1 VARLSRLLLLLVPV
15 ALGTLSAALPGGAQ
29 EAGRGRYAFA
39 DTTLLRD
46 TLSLHF
52 TRLFPLADS
61 LEMTPDTLRAL
72 SVRYQWSLERLLVLS
87 DSLGVPVDSVGPV
100 LMRERFNPL
109 AGGGAGAGR
118 ATDFV
123 YNSSYSINQTNTGW
137 RNSGDFSLRAG
148 SIFLQNSTSIQMDRF
163 RATNG
168 TSLQD
173 TRGSVTEVGW
183 RFSPDFSLGGR
194 ADLQRYDSN
203 TPGVGTSISETH
215 YEYQMSMRSR
225 QRPMRGM
232 SSTLN
237 FLGGVLDLQNASLQK
252 RGLSGNLNGRMRY
265 NYRSWLVHE
274 LNGTVDGNLSRTR
287 VPSEAEQST
296 QDYSANIRGLVNL
309 FQTARVGLKNN
320 FSYRHVQVETP
331 LPDSAVTQRALTDQ
345 WGADG
350 TMRLREDNDRYVD
363 MQVKTSTSKQATVKG
378 ARSRNTRREDGFY
391 ASGRY
396 LLAGW
401 SIEPRFTHSF
411 ATAEFPD
418 HPGTGGGGGYSEFL
432 HARTLDGTLTRQVS
446 RSVNLQLSGS
456 IGLNSLRYTL
466 IGSYPALPVSRD
478 TWRQSWRAKGSYSPS
493 ERFTTSIALDVS
505 KNSLINIPSASTG
518 SNNTVRSYRSDWTWS
533 YRLMTGLT
541 ATQVNTVSADYQE
554 YPFFPDNNRLTLDYG
569 NLTTLNAVVTPHLNI
584 SLTHS
589 LRETPGGNY
598 TLYPDNL
605 YYFERAD
612 ETKNSSI
619 RANIAYSPSP
629 AISFGFRPNYYS
641 TKRVG
646 TVNGIEVPQ
655 RNNGTLDFSGG
666 ANINV
671 PVGRKGTL
679 RGDIG
684 RTYRAE
690 RTITYSSGVAQQ
702 TPLSEVDYWN
712 GSLQLTWTF

>member
-1 VARLSRLLLLLVPV
+1 MARLSRLLVLLVPV

-46 TLSLHF
+46 TLNLHF

-72 SVRYQWSLERLLVLS
+72 SIRYQWSLERLVVMA
-87 DSLGVPVDSVGPV
+87 DSLGVPVDSVGPMM
-100 LMRERFNPL
+100 LRERFNPL
-109 AGGGAGAGR
+109 AGTGVSGMR
-118 ATDFV
+118 VTDFV

-137 RNSGDFSLRAG
+137 RNSGDFSFHAG
-148 SIFLQNSTSIQMDRF
+148 SAFVQNSTSIQMDRF

-203 TPGVGTSISETH
+203 QPGVGTSISETH
-215 YEYQMSMRSR
+215 YEYQVSMRSR
-225 QRPMRGM
+225 QRPMPGM

-237 FLGGVLDLQNASLQK
+237 FFGGLLDLNNASLQK
-252 RGLSGNLNGRMRY
+252 RGLSGNMNGRMRY

-274 LNGTVDGNLSRTR
+274 LNGAVDGNLSRTR
-287 VPSEAEQST
+287 VPEHAEQST

-309 FQTARVGLKNN
+309 FQTARIGLKNN

-331 LPDSAVTQRALTDQ
+331 LADSALIQRALTDQ
-345 WGADG
+345 WGVDG
-350 TMRLREDNDRYVD
+350 TMRLRENNDRYVD
-363 MQVKTSTSKQATVKG
+363 MQLKTSTSKQATVKG
-378 ARSRNTRREDGFY
+378 SRSRNTRREDGFF

-396 LLAGW
+396 LLFGW
-401 SIEPRFTHSF
+401 SFEPRFSHNF
-411 ATAEFPD
+411 ANSVFPD
-418 HPGTGGGGGYSEFL
+418 RGTGGSGGYSEFL
-432 HARTLDGTLTRQVS
+432 HIRSLEGTVTKQLTAT
-446 RSVNLQLSGS
+446 VNFQISGG
-456 IGLNSLRYTL
+456 IGLSSYRYTV
-466 IGSYPALPVSRD
+466 IGTFPALPVSRD
-478 TWRQSWRAKGSYSPS
+478 TWRQSWRAKGSYAPS
-493 ERFTTSIALDVS
+493 ERFSTSLALEVA

-518 SNNTVRSYRSDWTWS
+518 TNNTVRSYRSDWSWS
-533 YRLMTGLT
+533 YRLMSGLT

-589 LRETPGGNY
+589 LRETPAGNY

-612 ETKNSSI
+612 ESKNSSI

-629 AISFGFRPNYYS
+629 AISFAFRPNYYS
-641 TKRVG
+641 AKRVG
-646 TVNGIEVPQ
+646 TVNGLEVPQ
-655 RNNGTLDFSGG
+655 RSNGTLDFSGG
-666 ANINV
+666 ANINI

-690 RTITYSSGVAQQ
+690 RTTTYASGVAQE

>member
-1 VARLSRLLLLLVPV
+1 VARLSRLFLLLVPV

-46 TLSLHF
+46 TLNLHF
-52 TRLFPLADS
+52 ARLFPLADS

-72 SVRYQWSLERLLVLS
+72 SIRYQWSLERLVVMA
-87 DSLGVPVDSVGPV
+87 DSLGVPVDSVGPMM
-100 LMRERFNPL
+100 LRERFNPL
-109 AGGGAGAGR
+109 AGGVSTAR
-118 ATDFV
+118 VTDFV

-137 RNSGDFSLRAG
+137 RNSGDFSFHAG
-148 SIFLQNSTSIQMDRF
+148 SAFVQNSTSIQMDRF

-194 ADLQRYDSN
+194 ADLQRYDST
-203 TPGVGTSISETH
+203 TPGVGTSVSETH
-215 YEYQMSMRSR
+215 YEYQASMRSR
-225 QRPMRGM
+225 QRLMRGM

-237 FLGGVLDLQNASLQK
+237 FLGGLLDVQNASQQK
-252 RGLSGNLNGRMRY
+252 RGLSGSMNGRMRY

-274 LNGTVDGNLSRTR
+274 LNGAVDGNLSRTR
-287 VPSEAEQST
+287 APEQAEQNT
-296 QDYSANIRGLVNL
+296 QDWSANIRGLVNL
-309 FQTARVGLKNN
+309 FQTSRIGLKNN
-320 FSYRHVQVETP
+320 FSLRHIQSESVQAETTG
-331 LPDSAVTQRALTDQ
+331 VIRNLTDN
-345 WGADG
+345 WGVDG

-363 MQVKTSTSKQATVKG
+363 MQLKTSTSKQATVKG
-378 ARSRNTRREDGFY
+378 ARARNTRREDGFT
-391 ASGRY
+391 ANGRY

-401 SIEPRFTHSF
+401 SIEPRFNHSF
-411 ATAEFPD
+411 ATSEFPSR
-418 HPGTGGGGGYSEFL
+418 GTGGIGGYSEFL
-432 HARTLDGTLTRQVS
+432 HTRTLDGTLTRQLS
-446 RSVNLQLSGS
+446 ASINLQLSGAIALTS
-456 IGLNSLRYTL
+456 YRYTV
-466 IGSYPALPVSRD
+466 IGSYPALPASHD
-478 TWRQSWRAKGSYSPS
+478 NWRQSWRAKASFAPS
-493 ERFTTSIALDVS
+493 EKFNTALALEVS

-518 SNNTVRSYRSDWTWS
+518 TNNNIRSYRSDWTWS
-533 YRLMTGLT
+533 YRLMSGLT

-589 LRETPGGNY
+589 LRETPAGNY

-629 AISFGFRPNYYS
+629 AISFSFRPNYYS
-641 TKRVG
+641 AKRVG

-690 RTITYSSGVAQQ
+690 RTTTYASGVPQE